1 MKTSAIVGI
10 VLIVIG
16 GIALAYEGISWTT
29 EEEVAE
35 IGPIEATVQEEES
48 IPLPPIVGGIALGAG
63 VILLLAGRGRGD

>member
-16 GIALAYEGISWTT
+16 AIALAYEGISWTT

-48 IPLPPIVGGIALGAG
+48 IPLPPIVGGIALAAG
-63 VILLLAGRGRGD
+63 VILLLVGRGKGD